1 MNDNLVLKKNNEVVS
16 REIEGEVIL
25 VPLYNSSKDMNYI
38 YTLNETAARF
48 WDLID
53 GKNTIGDIKATLL
66 DEFEIEEDKLAS
78 QIGELVKDLKSVKA
92 VVN

>member
-1 MNDNLVLKKNNEVVS
+1 MKDALTLKKNDQVVS

-25 VPLYNSSKDMNYI
+25 VPLYSSSKDMNYI

-53 GKNTIGDIKATLL
+53 GKNTIGDIKKTLL
-66 DEFEIEEDKLAS
+66 DEFEVEEDKLDA